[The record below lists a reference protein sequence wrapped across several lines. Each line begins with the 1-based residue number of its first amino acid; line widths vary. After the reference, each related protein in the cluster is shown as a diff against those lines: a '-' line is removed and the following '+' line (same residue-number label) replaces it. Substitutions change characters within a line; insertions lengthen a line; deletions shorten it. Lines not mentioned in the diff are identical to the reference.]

1 MNNLDST
8 IEKAIRSHESEVR
21 LLTRTTEYDVYLSV
35 RNVMRNNP
43 DILWFVHQYHFDK
56 DNGIVS

>member
-8 IEKAIRSHESEVR
+8 IEKAIRNHESEVR
-21 LLTRTTEYDVYLSV
+21 LLTHITEYDVYLSV

-43 DILWFVHQYHFDK
+43 DILWLVHQYHFDK
-56 DNGIVS
+56 DNRIVS